1 MGTITL
7 LIATGISSFML
18 AFNGPNHYTNEM
30 EAPKH
35 NKTMM
40 SDSCVLGELTYIEE
54 NEEVELGFDT
64 AAYLPEDFNA
74 YEGMTFDLSEIEYA
88 EIEEEIE
95 LGFDTKEYLPEDFN
109 AYAEVELD
117 LNDIIYIEE
126 EEEDFDLGLDAG
138 IYLQ

>member
-7 LIATGISSFML
+7 LIATGISSVML
-18 AFNGPNHYTNEM
+18 AFNGPKHYTNDM
-30 EAPKH
+30 EVPQH

-88 EIEEEIE
+88 EIEEEID